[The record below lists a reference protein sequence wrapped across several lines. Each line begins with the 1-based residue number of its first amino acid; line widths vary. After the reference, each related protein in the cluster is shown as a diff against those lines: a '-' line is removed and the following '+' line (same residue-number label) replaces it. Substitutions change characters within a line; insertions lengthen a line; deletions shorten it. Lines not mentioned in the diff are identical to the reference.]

1 MNQLEKRIN
10 YSFNN
15 KKLLETALTH
25 SSYAREHD
33 KSYEFNNERL
43 EFIGDAYLDAVIGQ
57 KLFDIMQTVEEGVLS
72 KTRAAVVCEESL
84 ADVARQLELG
94 RYIMLGKGEE
104 LSHGADKDS
113 ILADTLEAVFGA
125 IIIDSS
131 FDEGKKVINRLL
143 GEKVALAVQ
152 GKLYI
157 DYKSEFQEMFQA
169 RYKNSIPIRYVVVEE
184 NGPAHDKSFK
194 VEVRAGEHTLGVG
207 SGKSKAKAEQAAAK
221 DAFMKGDISVL

>member
-1 MNQLEKRIN
+1 MNQLENRIN
-10 YSFNN
+10 YSFKN

-25 SSYAREHD
+25 SSYAREHG

-72 KTRAAVVCEESL
+72 KNRAAVVCEESL
-84 ADVARQLELG
+84 ADVARQIELG
-94 RYIMLGKGEE
+94 KYILLGNGEMM
-104 LSHGADKDS
+104 SNGADKDS

-125 IIIDSS
+125 IIVDSS
-131 FDEGKKVINRLL
+131 FDEGKRVINRLL
-143 GEKVALAVQ
+143 AEKVSLAVQ

-157 DYKSEFQEMFQA
+157 DYKSEFQELFQA
-169 RYKNSIPIRYVVVEE
+169 KYKNNVSIKYVVVAEE
-184 NGPAHDKSFK
+184 GPSHDKSFT
-194 VEVRAGEHTLGVG
+194 VEVRAGNTTLGIG

-221 DAFMKGDISVL
+221 DAFLKGDISVL